1 MTQTFGFRNE
11 VHVIPNKS
19 VCISVRILML
29 CVQSLRCAWT
39 LSVWDVFCC
48 SQSVTILNITEL
60 HFVDQIHSF
69 STVSHFYSNFIPV
82 VRCVEDAVPSPF
94 LIEVLPHF
102 YDRDLNNSVTPSLP
116 VDFPLSWNFNL
127 ISPKFFLP
135 IIRGTF
141 LLIRFINVSGTL
153 SLFYL
158 SLLICTYLS
167 RVQNWSR
174 ASGLCVFVLNWLSWK
189 PVILSKS

>member
-1 MTQTFGFRNE
+1 MQSACDNTEHHRALFCGSDSLLFNGSTLY
-11 VHVIPNKS
+11 
-19 VCISVRILML
+19 ILIL
-29 CVQSLRCAWT
+29 DQPAGALKKPCRHPSRT
-39 LSVWDVFCC
+39 L
-48 SQSVTILNITEL
+48 L
-60 HFVDQIHSF
+60 
-69 STVSHFYSNFIPV
+69 
-82 VRCVEDAVPSPF
+82 
-94 LIEVLPHF
+94 LIEVLPRI

-141 LLIRFINVSGTL
+141 LLIRFIIVSGTL